1 MPFSVAE
8 YFPFGG
14 TSACGAPCVVPI
26 ATPHDLHMRPS
37 WPFELLRLFRR
48 PLCFTLVPSSIA
60 FSTPTYYCAAKF
72 FLHQPEPNDTAQSF
86 ATSVNRNEMLQG
98 PIPIIVGPIVAL
110 QKFDP
115 PNASPILTL
124 QELPLIDAIPILM
137 LQEFPLPN
145 ASPILMLQDFPLI
158 SAIPILMLQTLP
170 LNNAI
175 PILMLQEFP
184 LINAIPILMLQ
195 DSAKSY

>member
-1 MPFSVAE
+1 
-8 YFPFGG
+8 
-14 TSACGAPCVVPI
+14 
-26 ATPHDLHMRPS
+26 MRPS

-48 PLCFTLVPSSIA
+48 PLCFTPVTSSIA
-60 FSTPTYYCAAKF
+60 FSTLTNYCAASN

-86 ATSVNRNEMLQG
+86 ATSVNRSEMLQG

-115 PNASPILTL
+115 PNANPILTL

-175 PILMLQEFP
+175 PILMLQDFP
-184 LINAIPILMLQ
+184 LINAVPILMLQ
-195 DSAKSY
+195 ESAKSY